1 MIDPQML
8 ASLPAAAAVL
18 SAAVRSGAGPV
29 AQLMRAGGLYC
40 VFQPLADLRSGSI
53 YAHEA
58 LIRGPQGTPLHTP
71 DALLKG
77 AAAEGILREFELLAV
92 CVALQDWG
100 RQSAPGRLF
109 VNLSAQALVQAV
121 GVCGPGMVG
130 DTVRSFGVQA
140 RSLVVEITEHDHVTD
155 MPAVCAAVKAV
166 HATGARLALDD
177 FGDGRSSLRLWS
189 EAKPDFVKIDK
200 YFIHQIEQR
209 PATLQL
215 LQAIKG
221 IAEVFGTTLIAEGIE
236 TEDELRTL
244 RDLGIPYGQGWLLGR
259 PAETAQPQ
267 ISTQARSVAQDPR
280 VAVLPHQGHS
290 ARPGVLRNLMV
301 MQAPCVVPAASNDEV
316 AELFQAGQ
324 QLHAIAVVEA
334 GRPLALI
341 NRQQFMNHYATLYF
355 REVHGRKPCLAFA
368 NVQPRIVE
376 LDCDVDQLVGILTSQ
391 DQRYLS
397 DGFIVTDNGRYVG
410 LGTGEQL
417 VRRVTEARIEA
428 ARHANPLTFLPGN
441 IPISLH
447 MQRLLDSGAG
457 FVACYAD
464 LNHFKPFNDHYG
476 YWRGDQMIRLV
487 ARLAVAH
494 CDARRDFV
502 GHVGGDDFMLLLQSE
517 DWQRRCEGIVGAFA
531 SEARQL
537 FDDQAREAGGIWAED
552 RHGIRRFFAC
562 TTLSIGVVRV
572 APDSVLAPEDIANLA
587 ALAKQQAKAQSLPGR
602 GAIALHTPHDEA
614 RRPALHGTAAAWP
627 A

>member
-18 SAAVRSGAGPV
+18 SAAVRSGAGLV

-58 LIRGPQGTPLHTP
+58 LIRGPRGMPLHTP

-100 RQSAPGRLF
+100 RQGAPGRLF

-130 DTVRSFGVQA
+130 DTVRGFGVQA

-244 RDLGIPYGQGWLLGR
+244 RDLGIAYGQGWLLGR
-259 PAETAQPQ
+259 PAEAAQPQ
-267 ISTQARSVAQDPR
+267 ISPQALSVAQDPR

-301 MQAPCVVPAASNDEV
+301 MQAPCVAPAASNDEV
-316 AELFQAGQ
+316 GVFQGAE
-324 QLHAIAVVEA
+324 LHAIAVVEA
-334 GRPLALI
+334 AALALI
-341 NRQQFMNHYATLYF
+341 N
-355 REVHGRKPCLAFA
+355 
-368 NVQPRIVE
+368 
-376 LDCDVDQLVGILTSQ
+376 
-391 DQRYLS
+391 
-397 DGFIVTDNGRYVG
+397 
-410 LGTGEQL
+410 
-417 VRRVTEARIEA
+417 
-428 ARHANPLTFLPGN
+428 
-441 IPISLH
+441 
-447 MQRLLDSGAG
+447 
-457 FVACYAD
+457 
-464 LNHFKPFNDHYG
+464 
-476 YWRGDQMIRLV
+476 
-487 ARLAVAH
+487 
-494 CDARRDFV
+494 
-502 GHVGGDDFMLLLQSE
+502 
-517 DWQRRCEGIVGAFA
+517 A
-531 SEARQL
+531 S
-537 FDDQAREAGGIWAED
+537 
-552 RHGIRRFFAC
+552 
-562 TTLSIGVVRV
+562 S
-572 APDSVLAPEDIANLA
+572 S
-587 ALAKQQAKAQSLPGR
+587 
-602 GAIALHTPHDEA
+602 
-614 RRPALHGTAAAWP
+614 
-627 A
+627 

>member
-40 VFQPLADLRSGSI
+40 VFQPLADLRSASI

-58 LIRGPQGTPLHTP
+58 LIRGPRGMPLHTP

-428 ARHANPLTFLPGN
+428 ARHANPLAFLPGN

-487 ARLAVAH
+487 ARLATMH

-502 GHVGGDDFMLLLQSE
+502 GHVGGDDFMLIFQSSN
-517 DWQRRCEGIVGAFA
+517 WRQRCKNIIQDFGR
-531 SEARQL
+531 EALAL
-537 FDDQAREAGGIWAED
+537 FDESARRSGGIHSED
-552 RHGIRRFFAC
+552 RHGVRRFFPC
-562 TTLSIGVVRV
+562 TTLAVGAVHVTPGRFRHAEEV
-572 APDSVLAPEDIANLA
+572 ANVA
-587 ALAKQQAKAQSLPGR
+587 ATAKHEAKQTATGLV
-602 GAIALHTPHDEA
+602 LHTGM
-614 RRPALHGTAAAWP
+614 PAADLNMLVA
-627 A
+627 

>member
-58 LIRGPQGTPLHTP
+58 LIRGPRDMPLHTP

-221 IAEVFGTTLIAEGIE
+221 IAEVFGTTLIAEGME
-236 TEDELRTL
+236 TEDELRTPVSYTHL
-244 RDLGIPYGQGWLLGR
+244 TLPTIY
-259 PAETAQPQ
+259 
-267 ISTQARSVAQDPR
+267 SV
-280 VAVLPHQGHS
+280 
-290 ARPGVLRNLMV
+290 
-301 MQAPCVVPAASNDEV
+301 
-316 AELFQAGQ
+316 
-324 QLHAIAVVEA
+324 
-334 GRPLALI
+334 
-341 NRQQFMNHYATLYF
+341 
-355 REVHGRKPCLAFA
+355 
-368 NVQPRIVE
+368 
-376 LDCDVDQLVGILTSQ
+376 
-391 DQRYLS
+391 
-397 DGFIVTDNGRYVG
+397 
-410 LGTGEQL
+410 
-417 VRRVTEARIEA
+417 
-428 ARHANPLTFLPGN
+428 
-441 IPISLH
+441 
-447 MQRLLDSGAG
+447 
-457 FVACYAD
+457 
-464 LNHFKPFNDHYG
+464 
-476 YWRGDQMIRLV
+476 
-487 ARLAVAH
+487 
-494 CDARRDFV
+494 
-502 GHVGGDDFMLLLQSE
+502 
-517 DWQRRCEGIVGAFA
+517 
-531 SEARQL
+531 
-537 FDDQAREAGGIWAED
+537 
-552 RHGIRRFFAC
+552 
-562 TTLSIGVVRV
+562 
-572 APDSVLAPEDIANLA
+572 
-587 ALAKQQAKAQSLPGR
+587 
-602 GAIALHTPHDEA
+602 
-614 RRPALHGTAAAWP
+614 
-627 A
+627 

>member
-58 LIRGPQGTPLHTP
+58 LIRGPRDMPLHTP

-221 IAEVFGTTLIAEGIE
+221 IAEVFGTTLIAEGME

-244 RDLGIPYGQGWLLGR
+244 RDLGIPYGPSQSSSTMRGCTLAKARQGLR
-259 PAETAQPQ
+259 PCT
-267 ISTQARSVAQDPR
+267 SRKYSVA
-280 VAVLPHQGHS
+280 
-290 ARPGVLRNLMV
+290 
-301 MQAPCVVPAASNDEV
+301 
-316 AELFQAGQ
+316 
-324 QLHAIAVVEA
+324 
-334 GRPLALI
+334 
-341 NRQQFMNHYATLYF
+341 
-355 REVHGRKPCLAFA
+355 
-368 NVQPRIVE
+368 
-376 LDCDVDQLVGILTSQ
+376 
-391 DQRYLS
+391 
-397 DGFIVTDNGRYVG
+397 
-410 LGTGEQL
+410 
-417 VRRVTEARIEA
+417 
-428 ARHANPLTFLPGN
+428 
-441 IPISLH
+441 
-447 MQRLLDSGAG
+447 
-457 FVACYAD
+457 
-464 LNHFKPFNDHYG
+464 
-476 YWRGDQMIRLV
+476 
-487 ARLAVAH
+487 
-494 CDARRDFV
+494 
-502 GHVGGDDFMLLLQSE
+502 
-517 DWQRRCEGIVGAFA
+517 
-531 SEARQL
+531 
-537 FDDQAREAGGIWAED
+537 
-552 RHGIRRFFAC
+552 
-562 TTLSIGVVRV
+562 
-572 APDSVLAPEDIANLA
+572 
-587 ALAKQQAKAQSLPGR
+587 
-602 GAIALHTPHDEA
+602 
-614 RRPALHGTAAAWP
+614 
-627 A
+627 